1 MSPSA
6 NANAVEWGAAT
17 ASGPDSRPLI
27 GVSTSEVRPAD
38 HVTLTPHGEPPRRE
52 MALGL
57 TYLHAIERAGGL
69 PVVIPP
75 LPVDA
80 IPSLLENLHGV
91 LLSGG
96 PDIHP
101 EAYGEAPHPELGP
114 TWRNLDASELALA
127 RLAVE
132 GDMPTLA
139 ISRGAQAL
147 NIARG
152 GTLFQHLPERFGR
165 AIQHRHLGKG
175 SSSTHPVEI
184 AEDSVLARA
193 IECTK
198 LSVNSYHHQA
208 TSGLGRGVRAVAWAP
223 DGVVEA
229 IEVPQSS
236 FVVGVQWHAESMPDS
251 AAHARLFRAFVAAAS
266 ATNMPAGARRGR
278 SAVV

>member
-1 MSPSA
+1 MDSGDNWSGRA
-6 NANAVEWGAAT
+6 DAVT
-17 ASGPDSRPLI
+17 RPLI
-27 GVSTSEVRPAD
+27 GVTTSEVR
-38 HVTLTPHGEPPRRE
+38 HEEQVLVTPHGEPPRRE

-57 TYLHAIERAGGL
+57 TYLRAVERAGGV

-75 LPVDA
+75 VDVDA
-80 IPSLLENLHGV
+80 IPSLLAHLDAV

-114 TWRNLDASELALA
+114 TWRDLDATELALA
-127 RLAVE
+127 RRAIAIDL
-132 GDMPTLA
+132 PLLA

-165 AIQHRHLGKG
+165 SIQHRQLARGPA
-175 SSSTHPVEI
+175 STHPVDI
-184 AEDSVLARA
+184 DPDSTLARA
-193 IECTK
+193 LGRTALE
-198 LSVNSYHHQA
+198 VNSYHHQA

-229 IEVPQSS
+229 VEVPDSA
-236 FVVGVQWHAESMPDS
+236 FVIGVQWHAESMADS
-251 AAHARLFRAFVAAAS
+251 APHTMLFRALVEAAA
-266 ATNMPAGARRGR
+266 ARTLDV
-278 SAVV
+278 ALT

>member
-1 MSPSA
+1 MD
-6 NANAVEWGAAT
+6 T
-17 ASGPDSRPLI
+17 SRPLI
-27 GVSTSEVRPAD
+27 GVTTSEVRLED
-38 HVTLTPHGEPPRRE
+38 QVQLTPHGEPPRRE

-57 TYLHAIERAGGL
+57 TYLRAIERAGGL

-75 LPVDA
+75 LPIDA
-80 IPSLLENLHGV
+80 IPSLMENLHGV

-114 TWRNLDASELALA
+114 TWRDLDATEIALA
-127 RLAVE
+127 RHAVAS
-132 GDMPTLA
+132 GIPLLA

-165 AIQHRHLGKG
+165 AIQHRQLAGRPG
-175 SSSTHPVEI
+175 STHPVEI
-184 AEDSVLARA
+184 ADDSALARA
-193 IECTK
+193 LGCTE
-198 LSVNSYHHQA
+198 LDVNSYHHQS

-229 IEVPQSS
+229 IEVPMSP
-236 FVVGVQWHAESMPDS
+236 FTVGVQWHAESMSDS
-251 AAHARLFRAFVAAAS
+251 PPHARLFRGFVEAAAGE
-266 ATNMPAGARRGR
+266 AVDAGRRT
-278 SAVV
+278 AVA

>member
-1 MSPSA
+1 MSQSA
-6 NANAVEWGAAT
+6 DGTAVEWHV
-17 ASGPDSRPLI
+17 ASDAGPDPRPLI
-27 GVSTSEVRPAD
+27 GVTTSELRPAD

-57 TYLHAIERAGGL
+57 TYLRAIEHAGGI
-69 PVVIPP
+69 PVAIPP

-80 IPSLLENLHGV
+80 IPPLLKNLHGV

-101 EAYGEAPHPELGP
+101 EAYGESPHPELGP
-114 TWRNLDASELALA
+114 TWRDLDAMELALA
-127 RLAVE
+127 RLATAS
-132 GDMPTLA
+132 DLPTLA

-165 AIQHRHLGKG
+165 AIQHRQLGNR

-184 AEDSVLARA
+184 AEDSVLAGA
-193 IECTK
+193 IGCTT
-198 LSVNSYHHQA
+198 LQVNSYHHQA

-236 FVVGVQWHAESMPDS
+236 FAVGVQWHAESMPGS
-251 AAHARLFRAFVAAAS
+251 TAHARLFTAFVAAAS
-266 ATNMPAGARRGR
+266 GAAREAAPEPAY
-278 SAVV
+278 

>member
-6 NANAVEWGAAT
+6 DGHAVDWDAAT
-17 ASGPDSRPLI
+17 VSGADPRPLI

-57 TYLHAIERAGGL
+57 TYLRSIERAGGL

-101 EAYGEAPHPELGP
+101 EAYGESPHPELGP
-114 TWRNLDASELALA
+114 TWRDLDATELALA
-127 RLAVE
+127 RLATDA
-132 GDMPTLA
+132 GLPMLA

-152 GTLFQHLPERFGR
+152 GTLFQHVPERFGR
-165 AIQHRHLGKG
+165 AIQHRHLGST

-184 AEDSVLARA
+184 ADESVLARA
-193 IECTK
+193 IGCTE
-198 LSVNSYHHQA
+198 LQVNSYHHQA

-229 IEVPQSS
+229 IELPARR
-236 FVVGVQWHAESMPDS
+236 FVLGVQWHLELLDGDS
-251 AAHARLFRAFVAAAS
+251 AAEGIL
-266 ATNMPAGARRGR
+266 GR
-278 SAVV
+278 FLEACA

>member
-1 MSPSA
+1 MSLRIDGNAADQSA
-6 NANAVEWGAAT
+6 AMAF
-17 ASGPDSRPLI
+17 GPEPRPLI
-27 GVSTSEVRPAD
+27 GVTTSEVRTAD
-38 HVTLTPHGEPPRRE
+38 NVTLTPHGEPPRRE

-57 TYLHAIERAGGL
+57 TYLRAIERAGGL

-80 IPSLLENLHGV
+80 IPALLENLHGV

-101 EAYGEAPHPELGP
+101 EAYGESPHSELGP
-114 TWRNLDASELALA
+114 TWRDLDTTELALA
-127 RLAVE
+127 RLATE
-132 GDMPTLA
+132 TGLPTLA

-165 AIQHRHLGKG
+165 AIQHRDLGNR

-184 AEDSVLARA
+184 AEDSSLARA
-193 IECTK
+193 TGCTK
-198 LSVNSYHHQA
+198 LMVNSYHHQA

-229 IEVPQSS
+229 IEVPRSS
-236 FVVGVQWHAESMPDS
+236 FIVGVQWHAESMSDS
-251 AAHARLFRAFVAAAS
+251 PAQGRLFRAFVAAAS
-266 ATNMPAGARRGR
+266 AAARPPAA
-278 SAVV
+278 ALAY